1 MMNDECLVTL
11 EKNPHSSSIIIHR
24 LSFAVILFRTLLDP
38 FVGAT
43 VNSEL
48 GNTNKVGG
56 QDQRF

>member
-1 MMNDECLVTL
+1 MNDKLLATVFT
-11 EKNPHSSSIIIHR
+11 NHSSFCRS
-24 LSFAVILFRTLLDP
+24 LLDP

-56 QDQRF
+56 QDQWF